1 MENGIN
7 AWEKVQLARDKERPY
22 AADYIEEICDEFM
35 ELHGDRLSG
44 DDGALIGGI
53 GRIDSYYVTILAQ
66 QKGRS
71 VKQNMKRNFGMV
83 SPEGYRKAVR
93 LARMSE
99 KFHRPILCLVDTPGA
114 FCGIEAE
121 ENGQGEAIAQTIY
134 QMSGLKVPILSVVI
148 GEGGSG
154 GALAL
159 AVADAVYMAENAV
172 YSILSPEGFASILW
186 KDSGRAGE
194 AAELMK
200 MTAPELYQMGV
211 VDKLLPEREEGGVEG
226 SQFKKEVLAF
236 LETYG
241 TIDAETLVSRRYER
255 FRKL

>member
-1 MENGIN
+1 MENGIK

-99 KFHRPILCLVDTPGA
+99 KFHRPLLCLVDTPGA

-186 KDSGRAGE
+186 KDSGRAAE

>member
-186 KDSGRAGE
+186 KDSGRAAE
-194 AAELMK
+194 AVELMK

>member
-35 ELHGDRLSG
+35 ELHGDRLSE

-186 KDSGRAGE
+186 KDSGRAAE

>member
-114 FCGIEAE
+114 FCGIESGRERTGRSDCADYLSNVRAE
-121 ENGQGEAIAQTIY
+121 STDSFRGHRRRRQRRRTGAC
-134 QMSGLKVPILSVVI
+134 
-148 GEGGSG
+148 GSG
-154 GALAL
+154 CGLHGRKRSL
-159 AVADAVYMAENAV
+159 FDPISRRVRLDSV
-172 YSILSPEGFASILW
+172 EGQRQGGR
-186 KDSGRAGE
+186 SGRTHENDRAG
-194 AAELMK
+194 
-200 MTAPELYQMGV
+200 
-211 VDKLLPEREEGGVEG
+211 
-226 SQFKKEVLAF
+226 
-236 LETYG
+236 
-241 TIDAETLVSRRYER
+241 TLSDGRG
-255 FRKL
+255 

>member
-186 KDSGRAGE
+186 KDSGRAAE

-211 VDKLLPEREEGGVEG
+211 VDKLLQEREEGGVEG

>member
-1 MENGIN
+1 MENGMN
-7 AWEKVQLARDKERPY
+7 AWTRVQLARDTERPY

-186 KDSGRAGE
+186 KDSSRAAE

-211 VDKLLPEREEGGVEG
+211 VDKLLPEKETGGIEGPR
-226 SQFKKEVLAF
+226 FKKEVLAF

-241 TIDAETLVSRRYER
+241 TIDAEALVSRRYER
-255 FRKL
+255 FRRL

>member
-186 KDSGRAGE
+186 KDSGRAAE

>member
-71 VKQNMKRNFGMV
+71 VKQNIKRNFGMV

-186 KDSGRAGE
+186 KDSGRAAE

>member
-83 SPEGYRKAVR
+83 SSEGYRKAVR

-186 KDSGRAGE
+186 KDSGRAAE

>member
-186 KDSGRAGE
+186 KDSGRAAE

-200 MTAPELYQMGV
+200 MPAPELYQMGV

>member
-93 LARMSE
+93 LARTSE

-186 KDSGRAGE
+186 KDSGRAAE

>member
-1 MENGIN
+1 MENGMN
-7 AWEKVQLARDKERPY
+7 AWTRVQLVRDKERPY

-186 KDSGRAGE
+186 KDSSRAAE

-211 VDKLLPEREEGGVEG
+211 VDKLLPEKETGGIEGPR
-226 SQFKKEVLAF
+226 FKKEVLAF

-241 TIDAETLVSRRYER
+241 TIDAEALVSRRYER
-255 FRKL
+255 FRRL

>member
-159 AVADAVYMAENAV
+159 AVADAVYMSENAV

-186 KDSGRAGE
+186 KDSGRAAE

>member
-1 MENGIN
+1 MEKGIN

-186 KDSGRAGE
+186 KDSGRAAE

>member
-1 MENGIN
+1 MENGMN
-7 AWEKVQLARDKERPY
+7 AWTRVQLARDKERPY

-186 KDSGRAGE
+186 KDSSRAAE

-211 VDKLLPEREEGGVEG
+211 VDKLLPEKETGGIEGPR
-226 SQFKKEVLAF
+226 FKKEVLAF

-241 TIDAETLVSRRYER
+241 TIDAEVLVSRRYER
-255 FRKL
+255 FRRL

>member
-35 ELHGDRLSG
+35 ELHGVRLSG
-44 DDGALIGGI
+44 YDGALIGGI

-186 KDSGRAGE
+186 KDSGRAAE

>member
-1 MENGIN
+1 MENGMN
-7 AWEKVQLARDKERPY
+7 AWTRVQLARDKERPY

-71 VKQNMKRNFGMV
+71 VKQNMKRKFGMV

-186 KDSGRAGE
+186 KDSSRAAE

-211 VDKLLPEREEGGVEG
+211 VDKLLPEKETGGIEGPR
-226 SQFKKEVLAF
+226 FKKEVLAF

-241 TIDAETLVSRRYER
+241 TIDAEALVSRRYER
-255 FRKL
+255 FRRL

>member
-186 KDSGRAGE
+186 KDSGRAAE

-200 MTAPELYQMGV
+200 MTAPELYQMSV

>member
-1 MENGIN
+1 MENGMN
-7 AWEKVQLARDKERPY
+7 AWTRVQLARDKERPY

-99 KFHRPILCLVDTPGA
+99 KFHRPSLCLVDTPGA

-186 KDSGRAGE
+186 KDSSRAAE

-211 VDKLLPEREEGGVEG
+211 VDKLLPEKETGGIEGPR
-226 SQFKKEVLAF
+226 FKKEVLAF

-241 TIDAETLVSRRYER
+241 TIDAEALVSRRYER
-255 FRKL
+255 FRRL